1 MAFYVPQPHHPPY
14 NARTASA
21 SAVPRRSDSLAAK
34 PGAIF
39 QQVADDVQD
48 ARRVL
53 AHGQED
59 DLRTAL
65 GRVLGRVDELV
76 RRRDP
81 GPRRPELTPGPQY

>member
-1 MAFYVPQPHHPPY
+1 MAFYVPQPHYTH
-14 NARTASA
+14 RTTSA
-21 SAVPRRSDSLAAK
+21 SAVPRRSDSLAAGAAK

-39 QQVADDVQD
+39 QLVADDQQD

-76 RRRDP
+76 R
-81 GPRRPELTPGPQY
+81 GPLSCVLRSARS